1 MQGTTLIE
9 NGDTGSASGGYSVTA
24 ASQPTGAGAQS
35 GQRSGVG
42 FEAGGPAGDPVI
54 KFGSIRLGF
63 EDVFLILIAL
73 QTLGVVVDL
82 VGEVRR

>member
-9 NGDTGSASGGYSVTA
+9 NGDPASTSGGYSVTA

-35 GQRSGVG
+35 GQQAGVG
-42 FEAGGPAGDPVI
+42 FEAGGSAGEPVI
-54 KFGSIRLGF
+54 KLGTVRLGF